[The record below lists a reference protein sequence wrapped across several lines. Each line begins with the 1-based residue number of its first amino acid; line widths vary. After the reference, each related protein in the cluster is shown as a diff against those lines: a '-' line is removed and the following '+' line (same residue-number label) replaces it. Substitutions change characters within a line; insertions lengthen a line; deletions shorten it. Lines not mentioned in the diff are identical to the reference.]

1 MKMALGERS
10 DFNSFACVTL
20 PWYNLLTP
28 QDITSNSR
36 YCLLYNPY
44 DVSLEKLELNQ
55 PMIP

>member
-10 DFNSFACVTL
+10 DLNSFACVTL

-28 QDITSNSR
+28 QDIISNSH
-36 YCLLYNPY
+36 YCLSYNPY